1 MKKIISATILTLVL
15 SACAGFKPDYI
26 VRDASENS
34 RPSWTVQKNAYKS
47 DDSANKKK
55 FRYYVNDAENPDQRL
70 CLKSAEARATQ
81 KVASEIAQEI
91 ASRFSEKANSHDDES
106 TRKVKEDLE
115 QNIKVSLHGVAV
127 QGKYWEK
134 RQYSR
139 ELGAE
144 KDKTAYKCDVAVR
157 ISNEAL
163 AEALEAYKTKTLN
176 SLKESDKQPM
186 KEAINSTIGLIKA
199 GSPLAGAVA
208 DAVVNGAAE

>member
-1 MKKIISATILTLVL
+1 MKKIISATILTLAL

-139 ELGAE
+139 ELGVE

-186 KEAINSTIGLIKA
+186 KEAIDSTIGLIKA